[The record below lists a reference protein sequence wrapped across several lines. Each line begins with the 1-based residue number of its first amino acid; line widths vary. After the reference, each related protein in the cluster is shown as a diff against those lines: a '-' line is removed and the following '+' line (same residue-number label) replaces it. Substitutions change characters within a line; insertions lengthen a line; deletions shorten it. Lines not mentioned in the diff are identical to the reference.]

1 MILSQNFLR
10 NTVNPIF
17 TKWTY
22 FLKIN
27 LLTASSLQISTPS
40 LDFMSQV
47 DSTETFIVQGGL
59 TNTQRT
65 ADETP
70 TTTLLQVS
78 TQWELHF
85 SVTPTHGNRTL
96 RTSSRQWKALRAEI
110 RLRDK
115 RTCSSC
121 GYLSPHP
128 QGHYMVIDHIDGD
141 APNNDLSNLRVHCP
155 PCEAIRHC
163 GFTGLRKWIS
173 VSESTMEQV
182 EIVRK
187 TREMFENTGVI
198 PLPRSINPSLEPTS
212 ISVVELANMML
223 KTPWKDFLEKFKRLR
238 GFFMR
243 RSSGLFRNTML
254 AGNPDTYV
262 CYLYLG

>member
-1 MILSQNFLR
+1 
-10 NTVNPIF
+10 
-17 TKWTY
+17 
-22 FLKIN
+22 
-27 LLTASSLQISTPS
+27 
-40 LDFMSQV
+40 MSQV
-47 DSTETFIVQGGL
+47 DSTQTFIVQRGL
-59 TNTQRT
+59 INTQPT
-65 ADETP
+65 ADETS

-96 RTSSRQWKALRAEI
+96 HTSSSLWKALRAEV
-110 RLRDK
+110 LHDK
-115 RTCSSC
+115 RTCSLC

-128 QGHYMVIDHIDGD
+128 QGRYMVIDHIDGD
-141 APNNDLSNLRVHCP
+141 VSNNDLSNLRVHCP

-163 GFTGLRKWIS
+163 GFAGLRKWIS

-187 TREMFENTGVI
+187 TREMFGNTGVI
-198 PLPRSINPSLEPTS
+198 PLPRIIDLSLEPAS

-223 KTPWKDFLEKFKRLR
+223 KTPWKDLPEKFKCLR
-238 GFFMR
+238 GSFTK

-254 AGNPDTYV
+254 
-262 CYLYLG
+262 

>member
-1 MILSQNFLR
+1 MTVTLTVISSQIFLR
-10 NTVNPIF
+10 NTVNPIL
-17 TKWTY
+17 KWAY

-27 LLTASSLQISTPS
+27 PLTAASLQIPTPS

-47 DSTETFIVQGGL
+47 VSTETFIVQGGL
-59 TNTQRT
+59 INIQPT
-65 ADETP
+65 ADETS

-78 TQWELHF
+78 TQWELHL
-85 SVTPTHGNRTL
+85 SVTPTHGNRML
-96 RTSSRQWKALRAEI
+96 RTSSSRWKALRAEI
-110 RLRDK
+110 LLPDK

-128 QGHYMVIDHIDGD
+128 QGRYMVIDHIDGD
-141 APNNDLSNLRVHCP
+141 ASNNDLSNLRVHCP

-163 GFTGLRKWIS
+163 GFAGLWKWIS

-198 PLPRSINPSLEPTS
+198 PLPRSIDPSLEPAS
-212 ISVVELANMML
+212 ISVV
-223 KTPWKDFLEKFKRLR
+223 
-238 GFFMR
+238 
-243 RSSGLFRNTML
+243 
-254 AGNPDTYV
+254 
-262 CYLYLG
+262 